1 MKISRMAMKSD
12 FDVVLFDL
20 LSALIDSWSLWDD
33 LAGDTDLGRKWR
45 MHYLNAASHAGIYSP
60 YLSLVADSANAV
72 GISRLQAIGLGT
84 RWNEL
89 TPWPEAPALIAKL
102 ASKTKIGVVTNC
114 SEELGYKCANRLG
127 TQFDVVVTAERAGYY
142 KPNPKIYQEAI
153 AEIGSVPK
161 RTLYVAG
168 SPLDVGG
175 AAAVGMSVYWHNR
188 IGLVDSEASSLA
200 IETSATLDRVWDLTL

>member
-1 MKISRMAMKSD
+1 MTSTRIAMESE
-12 FDVVLFDL
+12 FDGVLFDL

-33 LAGDTDLGRKWR
+33 LAGSTDLGRKWR
-45 MHYLNAASHAGIYSP
+45 MHYLNTASNVGSYSP
-60 YLSLVADSANAV
+60 YLSLVGDSAKAV
-72 GISRLQAIGLGT
+72 GISRSQAIGLGA

-89 TPWPEAPALIAKL
+89 TPWPEAPTLIAKL

-114 SEELGYKCANRLG
+114 SEELGFKCTNRLG
-127 TQFDVVVTAERAGYY
+127 TQFDVVVTAECAGYY

-153 AEIGSVPK
+153 SEIGLAPE
-161 RTLYVAG
+161 RILYVAG

-188 IGLVDSEASSLA
+188 IGLIDTEASSLA
-200 IETSATLDRVWDLTL
+200 TETSATLDGVWNLIL

>member
-1 MKISRMAMKSD
+1 MTSIHSAIESD
-12 FDVVLFDL
+12 FDAVLFDL
-20 LSALIDSWSLWDD
+20 LSALMDSWSLWDD

-45 MHYLNAASHAGIYSP
+45 MHYLNAASHAVGYTP
-60 YLSLVADSANAV
+60 YLSLVGDSAKAV
-72 GISRLQAIGLGT
+72 GISHLQALGLGT

-89 TPWPEAPALIAKL
+89 SPWPEAPTLIAKL

-114 SEELGYKCANRLG
+114 SEELGYKCTNRLG
-127 TQFDVVVTAERAGYY
+127 TQFDVVVTAERAGCY

-153 AEIGSVPK
+153 AEIGLVPE
-161 RTLYVAG
+161 RILYVAG

-188 IGLVDSEASSLA
+188 IGLIDSEASSLA
-200 IETSATLDRVWDLTL
+200 IETSASLDGVWNLVL

>member
-1 MKISRMAMKSD
+1 MESE
-12 FDVVLFDL
+12 FDAVLFDL

-45 MHYLNAASHAGIYSP
+45 MHYLNAANHVDGYTP
-60 YLSLVADSANAV
+60 YLSLVADSAQAV
-72 GISRLQAIGLGT
+72 GIPRLQAIGLGT

-89 TPWPEAPALIAKL
+89 TPWPEAPTLIANL

-114 SEELGYKCANRLG
+114 SDELGHKCANHLG

-153 AEIGSVPK
+153 AEIGSVPE
-161 RTLYVAG
+161 RILYVAG
-168 SPLDVGG
+168 SPIDVSG

-188 IGLVDSEASSLA
+188 IGLIDSEASSLA
-200 IETSATLDRVWDLTL
+200 IETSATLDGVLNLIL